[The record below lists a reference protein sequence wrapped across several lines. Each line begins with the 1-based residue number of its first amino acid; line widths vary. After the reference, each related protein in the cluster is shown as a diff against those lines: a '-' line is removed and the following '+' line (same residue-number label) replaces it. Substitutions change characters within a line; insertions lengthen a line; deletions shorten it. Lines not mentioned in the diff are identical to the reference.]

1 MDFSK
6 LNVEF
11 SNMQNTITRYN
22 EMVNC
27 IKQKIKNND
36 KEISKLETKLK
47 NTKIII
53 EKDIYRLLLDSTK
66 NENVFLKQLVE
77 SEDKKDEKSI

>member
-36 KEISKLETKLK
+36 KKISKLETKLK